1 MMNKSRKSLLWQL
14 AQSWWIL
21 LTFSFLFNG
30 IAFFYIGS
38 KVKNK
43 RWTMFGAIYSFP
55 FIFMIIAA
63 IIDPEFGLIATIAVS
78 SIYVGGLSSTVHA
91 FIIRKEFLIR
101 LEGQQYLKEDR
112 LRQIQSEYALNSN
125 EVHFNKEHSEVHFE
139 VHFEEHFKS
148 PVPKT
153 VYTRGPLIRQ
163 S

>member
-1 MMNKSRKSLLWQL
+1 MNKSHKSLLWQL
-14 AQSWWIL
+14 AHSWWIL
-21 LTFSFLFNG
+21 LTFTFLFNG

-43 RWTMFGAIYSFP
+43 RWSMFGAVYSFP

-78 SIYVGGLSSTVHA
+78 SIYVGGLSSMVHA

-101 LEGQQYLKEDR
+101 LEGQQYLKEDH
-112 LRQIQSEYALNSN
+112 LRQIASEYGLDSN
-125 EVHFNKEHSEVHFE
+125 ED
-139 VHFEEHFKS
+139 HFKR
-148 PVPKT
+148 PVPTT
-153 VYTRGPLIRQ
+153 VPTRGPLIRQ